1 MPDFA
6 YTARDTAGEKITGTL
21 SAATVRDAIALLD
34 SRSLFPVKVEAQQ
47 MVRSGRLAR
56 RVRPRQVALV
66 YSQLSSLLRSGVP
79 LLRSLEVLRDQ
90 TTHAGLKQ
98 VLTEVHGRVEEGD
111 TLADAMGRF
120 PKVFNEIA
128 RSMIMAGGEGG
139 FLEEALER
147 VAEFTEQQQELVSQT
162 VGALVYPI
170 VLAVFGF
177 GVVTVLLVFF
187 VPSFA
192 EQFARLDQ
200 RGQLPDL
207 TKWLL
212 AVSAAVNSWWGLVAL
227 VVLAAG
233 GAYLAAMLRTDEGR
247 GWRDRIKLRVPLAG
261 GILRSMAVARFCRVL
276 GTLLHN
282 GVPILRS
289 LEISSRATGNRVLAT
304 AITDAAENVTAGESL
319 AGPLA
324 HSGQFPPMVV
334 EMISVAEEANN
345 LEVVLSSIAN
355 TLERDT
361 WRRLSLMV
369 RLLEPLILIVMAGVV
384 LLFFIA
390 LFLPMIKMTEAY

>member
-21 SAATVRDAIALLD
+21 SAATVREAIALLD

-56 RVRPRQVALV
+56 RVRPRHVALV

-200 RGQLPDL
+200 RGQLPEL

-212 AVSAAVNSWWGLVAL
+212 AVSAAVSSWWGLVAL
-227 VVLAAG
+227 IVLAAG
-233 GAYLAAMLRTDEGR
+233 GAYLAAMLRTEEGR

-289 LEISSRATGNRVLAT
+289 LEICSRATGYRVLAT

-319 AGPLA
+319 ARPLA
-324 HSGQFPPMVV
+324 NSGQFPPMVV

-384 LLFFIA
+384 LLFAIA
-390 LFLPMIKMTEAY
+390 LFLPMIKMSEAF